1 MRCIC
6 WQGSQAHVLKD
17 IGTLDHCATMMSF
30 GSSTLTLSTLPI
42 RQQQERKAGCYN
54 GSTNQILSEVPRP
67 DSGHF
72 QAKQKWLTPPGLTPI
87 SGYRPTS
94 SRPNSFPDTLPDVSQ
109 MDLSQSTCFS
119 LSPGEEIW
127 IYHLRCALK
136 SISKYVTFSK
146 AATCLLHFPGDT
158 VQNVL
163 SANVSTLSA
172 VQPSPG
178 IYMPPYLDL
187 QLDCRYEPLA
197 PPVRLLREDFPSR
210 SQSPSVSKNARQPS
224 SILSMPT
231 CSIEMDPL
239 SQFCTTN
246 WNMPRHS
253 ERTSA
258 FC

>member
-1 MRCIC
+1 
-6 WQGSQAHVLKD
+6 
-17 IGTLDHCATMMSF
+17 MMSF

-42 RQQQERKAGCYN
+42 RQQQERKAGYYN

-72 QAKQKWLTPPGLTPI
+72 QAKQTWSTTPGLTPI

-94 SRPNSFPDTLPDVSQ
+94 SRPSSFHDTLPDVSQ

-127 IYHLRCALK
+127 IYHLWCALI
-136 SISKYVTFSK
+136 SISTYVNFSK

-197 PPVRLLREDFPSR
+197 PPVRLLREDFPSQN
-210 SQSPSVSKNARQPS
+210 QSPSVSKNARQPS

-246 WNMPRHS
+246 WNMPRPS